1 MKRTKQQKFRQ
12 LRPYILFGVTLTGIL
27 ILIVSTVGR
36 QEFNTPQKLTLDL
49 VGRGQLVLKT
59 ISNVFTGTWGKYVAL
74 WDVREENE
82 NLRKELDKHKSV
94 TSEYR
99 EAMATNVRL
108 SKLLRLKD
116 SLPPPTITA
125 QIIGRDPSLWFR
137 TVIIDQGRKDG
148 VEKGMPV
155 ITAEGIVGQVL
166 DTSPGFSKVLLAN
179 DPNSAIDVIIQKNR
193 AQGIIK
199 GVGDAYDLHYIL
211 KNADVEK
218 GDLVV
223 TSGMGGIFPKGLPV
237 GTVSWVM
244 KSKRGMFQQIKIAPA
259 VDFSKLEYL
268 IVALKEKSLAE
279 DTFDVFDKNTP
290 TPR

>member
-1 MKRTKQQKFRQ
+1 MKREKKQKLRQ
-12 LRPYILFGVTLTGIL
+12 LRPYILFGVTLTAIL

-36 QEFNTPQKLTLDL
+36 QQELNTPQKLTLDL
-49 VGRGQLVLKT
+49 VGRGQLILKT
-59 ISNVFTGTWGKYVAL
+59 VSNVFTGTWGKYVAL
-74 WDVREENE
+74 WDVREENKA
-82 NLRKELDKHKSV
+82 LRKELNTLKSV
-94 TSEYR
+94 TGEYR

-155 ITAEGIVGQVL
+155 ITAEGIVGQIL
-166 DTSPGFSKVLLAN
+166 DTSLNFSKVLLAN

-193 AQGIIK
+193 SQGIIK
-199 GVGDAYDLHYIL
+199 GVGDAYELLYIL

-218 GDLVV
+218 GDVVV

-237 GTVSWVM
+237 GTVSWIM
-244 KSKRGMFQQIKIAPA
+244 KSKRGMFQKIKITPA
-259 VDFSKLEYL
+259 ADFSKLEYL
-268 IVALKEKSLAE
+268 IVVLKEKSLAE
-279 DTFDVFDKNTP
+279 DTF
-290 TPR
+290 